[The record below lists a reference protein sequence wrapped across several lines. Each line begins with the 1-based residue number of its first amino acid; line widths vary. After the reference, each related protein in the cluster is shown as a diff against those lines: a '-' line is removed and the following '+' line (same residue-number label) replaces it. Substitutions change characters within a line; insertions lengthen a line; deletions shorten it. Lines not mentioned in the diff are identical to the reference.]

1 MQLCLL
7 DILRESLFLPPGM
20 LLASPSFFVA
30 LSFGTVDSTLQT
42 NEHYSNASKC
52 VPAYEYV

>member
-7 DILRESLFLPPGM
+7 DTLRESLFLPPGM
-20 LLASPSFFVA
+20 FLASPSFFVA

-42 NEHYSNASKC
+42 NEHYL
-52 VPAYEYV
+52 